1 MFEVII
7 SHVRNGRVQRGYFGT
22 RDEADQYIAGFA
34 VRLAFPKNPRH
45 RPKPMRDYRI
55 EVVHREPPVVRQLPA
70 IAEASAA

>member
-34 VRLAFPKNPRH
+34 LRLAFPKNPRH
-45 RPKPMRDYRI
+45 KSKPMRDYRI
-55 EVVHREPPVVRQLPA
+55 EVHHRAAPVVRQLPA
-70 IAEASAA
+70 VVAEAA